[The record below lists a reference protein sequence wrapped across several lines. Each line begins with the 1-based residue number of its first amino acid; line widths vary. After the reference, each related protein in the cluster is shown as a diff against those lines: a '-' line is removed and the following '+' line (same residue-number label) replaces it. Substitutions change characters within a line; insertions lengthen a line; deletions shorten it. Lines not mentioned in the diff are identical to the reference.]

1 MIEKNSLQKHNA
13 KQRREGQQSDRH
25 RYAVLL
31 SFLLTGSLLT
41 VLFMVLQFYPFGE
54 HAIILSDLGA
64 QYAPDL
70 IAYKNQL
77 LSGGGWTYSF
87 IIGMGKNT
95 FGLFAYYLSSP
106 VNFVTFLFPSHLIA
120 ESVLVLI
127 GIKLSL
133 AAAFMTLYLRSRFHA
148 PSYDTVLFG
157 IIYAFSS
164 YAMVYMINIMWLDGF
179 FLLPLILYFIDQ
191 FLENHARWWRVT
203 LTLWVLFVSG
213 FYIAYMVGIFA
224 FLYLLVR
231 LYEKHAEPG
240 ADWKNAGKTVLQFIA
255 CAVLAACLS
264 AALLLPAG
272 MDILS
277 NPDQSAGTFSLT
289 SNFSFVHLLNQFLT
303 GSFDSLSSNK
313 PLIYCG
319 LLVFLL
325 VGLFF
330 LNPHFSRRQKG
341 LAGGAIA
348 FFILSFNLSVLS
360 VAWQLFDAPN
370 WFQFRHSFLLIF
382 VLLTISFA
390 SLRHIRE
397 VKPKAFAGMAI
408 VFFALLVIVQH
419 SGDLSKEGDRFYI
432 NLFLGGLLLA
442 CLYALSGVPFHP
454 SIANLKRLVPAMLVI
469 IVCIEVVMV
478 NPLYIRP
485 KMFGG
490 EAKREPLS
498 SILLATEPLAD
509 QARENEK
516 SSGTDFF
523 RMETDGNLNDAMGAM
538 NAGLYLHYP
547 SISTFNSSSNKD
559 LNRFLKQLGYDT
571 NYNYFASSHAYTSMV
586 PDSLLGIRYIL
597 SGEEQLAGYDLIEGD
612 AEETVFLHQNP
623 SALPLLYLVE
633 SDAADFDVYQQ
644 EREPASK
651 NLFHFQDELLVSLFG
666 EEAFAEPVYTEA
678 TVEGPVLYNAIAFVP
693 MEKSPELTEMESI
706 SLSKSKDT
714 DLLGEEPVW
723 MMGKDMDSYL
733 LISQKDHLTLTYTIH
748 ITSDHPLYLSLPVV
762 ARNDE
767 ADIYVNG
774 AYTDNLSSSSFT
786 RIISLGHYA
795 PGEIVTVTVRA
806 SSDIFSSMPAQFY
819 YCDTELFTDQLAD
832 AISDQ
837 DVQITKI
844 EDSYVSAQVT
854 LQEDKLLLT
863 TIPYEKGWT
872 LRVDGKET
880 AIEAYQNALICI
892 PLAPGTHTITLS
904 FTPPGLWAG
913 MIINGTAILVFAAA
927 VVMTYRK
934 RSSSL

>member
-1 MIEKNSLQKHNA
+1 MIEKNSLQKQGA
-13 KQRREGQQSDRH
+13 KRQREGQRIDRH

-106 VNFVTFLFPSHLIA
+106 VNFVTFLFPSHMIA

-133 AAAFMTLYLRSRFHA
+133 ASAFMTLYLRSRFHG
-148 PSYDTVLFG
+148 PSYDTILFG

-179 FLLPLILYFIDQ
+179 LLLPLLLYFVDQ

-203 LTLWVLFVSG
+203 LALWVLFVSG

-231 LYEKHAEPG
+231 LYEKRAFAGP
-240 ADWKNAGKTVLQFIA
+240 DRKNAGKTVLRFIL
-255 CAVLAACLS
+255 CAVLATGLS

-272 MDILS
+272 MDILG
-277 NPDQSAGTFSLT
+277 NPDRSAGSFSLT
-289 SNFSFVHLLNQFLT
+289 SNFSFVRLLNQFLT

-330 LNPHFSRRQKG
+330 LNPHFSRRQKV

-348 FFILSFNLSVLS
+348 FLILSFNMSVLS

-370 WFQFRHSFLLIF
+370 WFQYRHSFLLIF
-382 VLLTISFA
+382 VLLVISFA
-390 SLRHIRE
+390 SLRHIQE
-397 VKPKAFAGMAI
+397 LSPKAFAVMAI
-408 VFFALLVIVQH
+408 VFFSLLVIVQY
-419 SGDLSKEGDRFYI
+419 SGDLSDEGARFYI
-432 NLFLGGLLLA
+432 NFILGGLILG
-442 CLYALSGVPFHP
+442 CLYGMSGVSFHP
-454 SIANLKRLVPAMLVI
+454 SIANVKRLVPAMMVI

-498 SILLATEPLAD
+498 SVLLASEPLAD
-509 QARENEK
+509 RAKENEK
-516 SSGTDFF
+516 ALDTAFF
-523 RMETDGNLNDAMGAM
+523 RMETDGALSDAMGAM

-547 SISTFNSSSNKD
+547 SVSTFNSSSNKD

-571 NYNYFASSHAYTSMV
+571 NYNYFASTHAYTSIV
-586 PDSLLGIRYIL
+586 PDSLLGIKYIL
-597 SGEEQLAGYDLIEGD
+597 SAEEQLGGYDLIESD
-612 AEETVFLHQNP
+612 PNETVYLYYNP
-623 SALPLLYLVE
+623 SALPLLFLVE
-633 SDAADFDVYQQ
+633 PDAADFDAYQQ
-644 EREPASK
+644 EREPDNK
-651 NLFHFQDELLVSLFG
+651 NLFVFQEELLVSLFG
-666 EEAFAEPVYTEA
+666 EDAFAEPVYIEA
-678 TVEGPVLYNAIAFVP
+678 KSEGPVLYNAIAYAP
-693 MEKSPELTEMESI
+693 MDKSPEIMEMESI
-706 SLSKSKDT
+706 SLSKAKDT

-723 MMGKDMDSYL
+723 IIGKDMDSYL
-733 LISQKDHLTLTYTIH
+733 RISQKDQLTLSYSIT
-748 ITSDHPLYLSLPVV
+748 ITSDNPLYLSLPVV
-762 ARNDE
+762 TRNDE

-774 AYTDNLSSSSFT
+774 AYKDNLSSSSFS
-786 RIISLGHYA
+786 RIISLGTFA
-795 PGEIVTVTVRA
+795 PGDVVAVTVRA

-819 YCDTELFTDQLAD
+819 YCDTELFIDQLSD
-832 AISDQ
+832 AVAGQ
-837 DVQITKI
+837 DVQIRTIK
-844 EDSYVSAQVT
+844 DGYVSAQVT
-854 LQEDKLLLT
+854 TKEDKLLLT

-880 AIEAYQNALICI
+880 DITAYQNALIGI
-892 PLAPGTHTITLS
+892 PLTPGTHTVTLS

-913 MIINGTAILVFAAA
+913 IIINGAAILFFAAA
-927 VVMTYRK
+927 VVITIRK
-934 RSSSL
+934 RSRAL